1 MGETRAHCPLGRAG
15 AARRAGG
22 AARAGPRALRDRFG
36 LRPCFV
42 RRLRAFNMR
51 NNRLGV
57 LPHELSSVPS
67 LKNLYYSGNQA
78 RAPPARPARP

>member
-1 MGETRAHCPLGRAG
+1 
-15 AARRAGG
+15 
-22 AARAGPRALRDRFG
+22 
-36 LRPCFV
+36 
-42 RRLRAFNMR
+42 MR